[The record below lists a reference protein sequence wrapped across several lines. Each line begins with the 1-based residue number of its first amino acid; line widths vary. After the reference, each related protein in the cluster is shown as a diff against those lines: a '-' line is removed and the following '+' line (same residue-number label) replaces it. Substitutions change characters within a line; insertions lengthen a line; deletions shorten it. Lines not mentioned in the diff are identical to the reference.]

1 MKESEVTQLRVNGHQ
16 VGIIG
21 LGSVMEDMV
30 REYAGQPDEKV
41 QAELVKRLVL
51 KNYIPEPMRDT
62 YGRVFVREFRKFLGQ
77 PYEEEE
83 TGGLVV
89 KVLGAGCAQ
98 CNRLEKEV
106 MELLAEMNLPADLE
120 HVTDIAEIGKTGI
133 MGTPALMINKTIVSV
148 GTVPPK
154 NKIRKWLEQAAK

>member
-1 MKESEVTQLRVNGHQ
+1 MEQSEVTQLRVNGHQ
-16 VGIIG
+16 AGIIG
-21 LGSVMEDMV
+21 LRGVMEVMAGD
-30 REYAGQPDEKV
+30 YADRSDEEI
-41 QAELVKRLVL
+41 QAEMMKRLIL
-51 KNYIPEPMRDT
+51 NNYIPEHVRDK

-83 TGGLVV
+83 AEGIIV
-89 KVLGAGCAQ
+89 KVLGAGCAM

-120 HVTDIAEIGKTGI
+120 HVTDIAEIGKTGV
-133 MGTPALMINKTIVSV
+133 MGTPALMINNTVVSV

-154 NKIRKWLEQAAK
+154 DKIRKWLEQAAK

>member
-1 MKESEVTQLRVNGHQ
+1 MEQSEVTQLLVNGHQ

-21 LGSVMEDMV
+21 LREVMEDMAGD
-30 REYAGQPDEKV
+30 YAVQSDEKV

-51 KNYIPEPMRDT
+51 KNYIPEPVREK

-83 TGGLVV
+83 AEGIIV
-89 KVLGAGCAQ
+89 KVLGAGCAM

-120 HVTDIAEIGKTGI
+120 HVTDIAEIGKTGV
-133 MGTPALMINKTIVSV
+133 MGTPALMINNTVVSV

-154 NKIRKWLEQAAK
+154 DKIRKWLNEAME

>member
-1 MKESEVTQLRVNGHQ
+1 MEQSDTTQLRVNGHL

-21 LGSVMEDMV
+21 LRGVIEDMAADFAN
-30 REYAGQPDEKV
+30 RPDESV
-41 QAELVKRLVL
+41 QAEMVERLVL
-51 KNYIPEPMRDT
+51 KNYIPEPVRDN

-77 PYEEEE
+77 PFEEDNDEE
-83 TGGLVV
+83 LVV

-106 MELLAEMNLPADLE
+106 MELLNEMNLPAALE
-120 HVTDIAEIGKTGI
+120 HVTDIAEIGKTGV
-133 MGTPALMINKTIVSV
+133 MGTPALMINNTVVSV

-154 NKIRKWLEQAAK
+154 EKIRKWLEEAAK